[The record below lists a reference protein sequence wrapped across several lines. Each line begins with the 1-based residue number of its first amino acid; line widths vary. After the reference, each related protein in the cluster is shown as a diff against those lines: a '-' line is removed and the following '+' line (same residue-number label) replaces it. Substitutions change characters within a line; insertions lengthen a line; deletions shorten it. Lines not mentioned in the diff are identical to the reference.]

1 MKNRLGPVDTLL
13 WSYSLRILLPESYTL
28 LYMYVVVINTW
39 KDVLETTAEC
49 DLLWVLSAAFKN
61 HPHKARRELSK
72 VFVLKPDIFF
82 IISKELVK

>member
-1 MKNRLGPVDTLL
+1 MGPVDTLL
-13 WSYSLRILLPESYTL
+13 WSYSLRILLPESSTL

-61 HPHKARRELSK
+61 YPHKARRGLSK
-72 VFVLKPDIFF
+72 YAFLKSDIFF
-82 IISKELVK
+82 IIFKKLVK